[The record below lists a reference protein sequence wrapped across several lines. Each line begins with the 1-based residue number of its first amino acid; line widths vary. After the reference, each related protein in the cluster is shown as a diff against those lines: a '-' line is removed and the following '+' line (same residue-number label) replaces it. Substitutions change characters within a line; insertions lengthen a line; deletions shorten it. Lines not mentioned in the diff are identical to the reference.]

1 MKLLSAEI
9 IDIQSVNKDVYKM
22 ELQFKQPFNCLP
34 GQFVNIRV
42 STLDV
47 PLLRRPISISRQVND
62 CVIELMIREIGI
74 GTKLLKEKVIGEKI
88 DLIGP
93 LGNGFDL
100 TGVNEDSK
108 ILIVGGGIG
117 IAPLR
122 GLYKAIKELNPK
134 KITVV
139 SGFREKPYAKEDFE
153 DAEYHEIDES
163 KMNLFVSQYIE
174 KELAMAEYDQ
184 VFTCGPHP
192 MMVKM
197 KSLCE
202 DKNTPLQVSLEEKM
216 ACGIGVCLGCAVK
229 IKTDDFNYTYK
240 KVCVD
245 GPVFDSREVIFD
257 E

>member
-9 IDIQSVNKDVYKM
+9 INIQRVNEDVYKM
-22 ELQFKQPFNCLP
+22 ELQFEEPFNCLP
-34 GQFVNIRV
+34 GQFVNIRI

-47 PLLRRPISISRQVND
+47 PLLRRPISISRQINNR
-62 CVIELMIREIGI
+62 VIELMIREIGI
-74 GTKLLKEKVIGEKI
+74 GTKLLKEKIVGEKI
-88 DLIGP
+88 DLLGP

-100 TGVNEDSK
+100 TGVNEESR

-122 GLYKAIKELNPK
+122 GLHKAIEEIKVK
-134 KITVV
+134 KVTVV
-139 SGFREKPYAKEDFE
+139 SGFREKPYAKEDFQG
-153 DAEYHEIDES
+153 AEYHEIDES
-163 KMNLFVSQYIE
+163 KMNLFVTQYIE
-174 KELAMAEYDQ
+174 KELVMADYDQ

-192 MMVKM
+192 MMIKM

-202 DKNTPLQVSLEEKM
+202 NSNTALQVSLEEKM

-229 IKTDDFNYTYK
+229 IKTNDFDYTYK